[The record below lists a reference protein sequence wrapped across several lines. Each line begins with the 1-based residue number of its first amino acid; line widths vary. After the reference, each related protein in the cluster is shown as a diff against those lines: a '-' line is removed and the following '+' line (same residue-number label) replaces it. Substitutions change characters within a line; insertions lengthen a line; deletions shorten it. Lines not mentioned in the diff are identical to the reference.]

1 MNLVDSFGWLELAVD
16 GSNISFFLPPLSTPE
31 KLLVPTICVYEV
43 YKVTRQRHGEAEAM
57 RVQALMQEAQIV
69 DLTEPIALLAAEVS
83 IQHKLALADSI
94 ILATARLHN
103 ATLWTQDAHFAGI
116 DDVQYCAKQ

>member
-1 MNLVDSFGWLELAVD
+1 
-16 GSNISFFLPPLSTPE
+16 
-31 KLLVPTICVYEV
+31 
-43 YKVTRQRHGEAEAM
+43 M
-57 RVQALMQEAQIV
+57 RVQALMQIAKIV

-83 IQHKLALADSI
+83 IQHKLSLADSV

-116 DDVQYCAKQ
+116 DGVQYRAKQ